1 MNNKTIRDFFKSLPK
16 EKYNNKYVFEY
27 EKTHLDYI
35 EEFVNT
41 YDKDRILNKFDDIVI
56 ECCNVSDG
64 NTPWFG
70 VYTEDWANEIS
81 KDLVGYFDILQEFI
95 KETSPDYLLKIVKSD
110 KLLPLMIDLYNN
122 DLLFE
127 HKKLIQD
134 YTKWKHNK
142 TNGKEN
148 NNA

>member
-1 MNNKTIRDFFKSLPK
+1 MKNKTIRDFFELLPK
-16 EKYNNKYVFEY
+16 EKYNNKYISEY
-27 EKTHLDYI
+27 ETNHLEYI

-41 YDKDRILNKFDDIVI
+41 YDKERILNKFDDTIN
-56 ECCNVSDG
+56 ECCNVKDG

-110 KLLPLMIDLYNN
+110 KLLALTIDLYNN
-122 DLLFE
+122 DLLFSN
-127 HKKLIQD
+127 KKLIQD
-134 YTKWKHNK
+134 YTKWKYSE
-142 TNGKEN
+142 TNGKEAK
-148 NNA
+148 NA

>member
-41 YDKDRILNKFDDIVI
+41 YDKDRILNKFDDIVA
-56 ECCNVSDG
+56 ECCRVEDG

-70 VYTEDWANEIS
+70 AYTQDWANEIS
-81 KDLVGYFDILQEFI
+81 KDLIGYFNALQ
-95 KETSPDYLLKIVKSD
+95 DYLKIISRQ
-110 KLLPLMIDLYNN
+110 
-122 DLLFE
+122 DLLDLI
-127 HKKLIQD
+127 KKDMILPIMINAYNYDLLSSNKDLIQD
-134 YTKWKHNK
+134 YTKWKYNK
-142 TNGKEN
+142 TNRKESK
-148 NNA
+148 NA

>member
-70 VYTEDWANEIS
+70 VYTDDWANEIS
-81 KDLVGYFDILQEFI
+81 KDLTGYFDILQEFI

-134 YTKWKHNK
+134 YTKWKQNK
-142 TNGKEN
+142 TNGKEAK
-148 NNA
+148 NA